1 MKGVTI
7 LDTYRVLTFNSFMS
21 IFITSLIILLSIII
35 FVSVLNDFNIG
46 IFILSFLGL
55 LFGII
60 SLPLSIKNIKYDTY
74 YKVTIDEDVK
84 FVEFNNTYEI
94 IKQEGELYT
103 VQLLKK
109 DNNK

>member
-35 FVSVLNDFNIG
+35 FISVLNDFNIG

-55 LFGII
+55 LFGVI
-60 SLPLSIKNIKYDTY
+60 SLPLSIKNKYDTY
-74 YKVTIDEDVK
+74 YKVTINEDVK
-84 FVEFNNTYEI
+84 FVEFNNTYELI
-94 IKQEGELYT
+94 RQEGELYT